1 MKEFACLSL
10 LILWVVLVGCAL
22 TFSIVKINGISLT
35 YPATLFQTAINGSIA
50 TVVCVQDDNII
61 LVNTATLT
69 DVPIRLL
76 GVDTPKDFD
85 ISKKVQTISS
95 QAASFTKQV
104 LIKGQRVYLTF
115 DQNRYGMLHRRLAYV
130 WIHTERGYIM
140 FNTLLIINGYSRYYP
155 RYNFRSNYMKLFG
168 AFQQYAVTYNLG
180 MWQFTNK
187 VNKDALLMIMYISP
201 KTKDE
206 YLQIKNTSN
215 SDVNLNGWKLTSE
228 PIDKQIFMFP
238 NIILHAGESIYIH
251 SGRGAKT
258 HKLQGIN
265 VVWTK
270 KYMWNNDGD
279 ACTLIDPVGNVIDRF
294 KYK

>member
-1 MKEFACLSL
+1 
-10 LILWVVLVGCAL
+10 
-22 TFSIVKINGISLT
+22 
-35 YPATLFQTAINGSIA
+35 
-50 TVVCVQDDNII
+50 
-61 LVNTATLT
+61 
-69 DVPIRLL
+69 
-76 GVDTPKDFD
+76 
-85 ISKKVQTISS
+85 
-95 QAASFTKQV
+95 
-104 LIKGQRVYLTF
+104 
-115 DQNRYGMLHRRLAYV
+115 
-130 WIHTERGYIM
+130 
-140 FNTLLIINGYSRYYP
+140 
-155 RYNFRSNYMKLFG
+155 MKLFG
-168 AFQQYAVTYNLG
+168 AFQQYAVTCNLG